1 MELHFTL
8 LESWRRLHKFSRG
21 YSYRIDQQENS
32 PQRRVPRQA
41 RDVVRPVEPRRAR
54 SKEFWIKKYSE
65 LCELC
70 GREKKSPFRKNER
83 CKYLISLRQNFQF

>member
-32 PQRRVPRQA
+32 PQRRAPRQA

-65 LCELC
+65 LCELYVSVVKC
-70 GREKKSPFRKNER
+70 RLLL
-83 CKYLISLRQNFQF
+83 CLRLRRAGIEPC